1 MPYPV
6 DTQPLEVSEGQASPA
21 FVELAGSNQAA
32 PCRGH
37 LQIEQMRRGQAL
49 TSESTSCAIA
59 VGPVVCERGH
69 NDAGIDND
77 QRASRS
83 ARTADAAA

>member
-6 DTQPLEVSEGQASPA
+6 DAQPLEVGEGQTSSAL
-21 FVELAGSNQAA
+21 VELAGRNEAA

-37 LQIEQMRRGQAL
+37 LQIEQVRRSQAL
-49 TSESTSCAIA
+49 TSEALPSAIA
-59 VGPVVCERGH
+59 VGPVVGQRGH
-69 NDAGIDND
+69 HDAGIDDD

-83 ARTADAAA
+83 ARTAAAAA